1 LFSNGKFIKNARNG
15 KALAPNYLQ
24 PTATALDS
32 NWHAASK
39 RMRNRLISNA
49 LQNVVFWLAKRGL
62 LEGKR

>member
-1 LFSNGKFIKNARNG
+1 LSSTGKFIKNARNG
-15 KALAPNYLQ
+15 KAFTPNYLQ

-39 RMRNRLISNA
+39 HLRNRLISNA
-49 LQNVVFWLAKRGL
+49 LQKAVFWLAKHGL